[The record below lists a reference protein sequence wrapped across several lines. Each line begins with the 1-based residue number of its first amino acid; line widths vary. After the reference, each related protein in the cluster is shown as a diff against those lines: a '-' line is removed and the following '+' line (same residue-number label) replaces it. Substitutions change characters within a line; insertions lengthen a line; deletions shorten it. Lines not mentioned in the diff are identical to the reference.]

1 MCVGATENILAGR
14 HRVLHGK
21 NFSFYM
27 LKITQSV
34 FDGQAESVTNM
45 FTLVDGQDVQDVFIP
60 PKSANMGAQLGDAPS
75 TGMKELSDIVEIDA
89 DTVVSCMSVLSNWE
103 ISISVIFLFF
113 ITAACSMVIY
123 KQFNVALLVLACVL
137 IFLVSVMYEGSRS
150 RKHVCN

>member
-1 MCVGATENILAGR
+1 
-14 HRVLHGK
+14 
-21 NFSFYM
+21 M